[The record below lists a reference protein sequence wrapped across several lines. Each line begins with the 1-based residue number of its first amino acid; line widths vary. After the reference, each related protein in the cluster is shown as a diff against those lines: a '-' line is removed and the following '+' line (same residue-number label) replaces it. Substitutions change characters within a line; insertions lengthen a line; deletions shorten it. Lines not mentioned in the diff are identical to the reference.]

1 MITLT
6 QEARMIRKRE
16 WIILSGN
23 SNRVLA
29 QKICERLG
37 KSLGEAEVR
46 RFSDGEVFVE
56 IRENVRG
63 RDVYVI
69 QSTCKPANDTLMELL
84 IMIDALKRASAK
96 EITAVVPYYGYARQD
111 RKVAPRTPIS
121 AKLVADLLVAAGATR
136 VVSMDLHAG
145 QIQGFFDIPFDNLF
159 SSPVIVDYLK
169 RELMSKG
176 EFVMVSPDAGGVE
189 RARAYAKRLNASV
202 AMIDKRR
209 TGPNVAKAMN
219 VVGDVDGKCCIILDD
234 MIDTAGTLTEAA
246 HALVDHGATKLYAAA
261 THGVLSGPAVER
273 IQASPIEKVIVTD
286 TIPLSPEAEKC
297 GKIVQLSV
305 SDLFAEAIHRIH
317 NYDSVS
323 SLFI

>member
-1 MITLT
+1 M
-6 QEARMIRKRE
+6 RMRE
-16 WIILSGN
+16 WVILSGN
-23 SNRVLA
+23 ANRPLA
-29 QKICERLG
+29 QKICDKLG
-37 KSLGEAEVR
+37 KPLGRAETR

-56 IRENVRG
+56 VGENVRG

-69 QSTCKPANDTLMELL
+69 QSTCRPANDTLMELL

-121 AKLVADLLVAAGATR
+121 AKLVADLFASAGATR

-159 SSPVIVDYLK
+159 SSPVILEYLLK
-169 RELMSKG
+169 EMPKG
-176 EFVMVSPDAGGVE
+176 DDVVMVSPDAGGVE
-189 RARAYAKRLNASV
+189 RARAYAKRLNCTV
-202 AMIDKRR
+202 AMVDKRR

-219 VVGDVDGKCCIILDD
+219 VVGDVQGKTAVILDD

-246 HALVDHGATKLYAAA
+246 HAVLQQGARKVYAAA
-261 THGVLSGPAVER
+261 THGVLSGPAIER
-273 IQASPIEKVIVTD
+273 IAGSSIERVIVTD
-286 TIPLSPEAEKC
+286 TIPLSTEGGAC
-297 GKIVQLSV
+297 GKVIQLSV
-305 SDLFAEAIHRIH
+305 ADLLAEAIYRIH